1 MDFVIFHYKSTP
13 KYFFAVIF
21 SLLLSACASTESKL
35 AVPYVVELRAANNV
49 NQSMGSR
56 ASPVKVTVFELKS
69 SAAFER
75 SDFFALQNN
84 PQQALGDQLL
94 DINSLILR
102 PNGVDTIK
110 GSGNI
115 QAKVLGIIAAYRD
128 INNSQWRLVLDLPEA
143 KTTNFYKFWQF
154 SPDEVRIVIDVN
166 QASILVNQQQ
176 GREE

>member
-1 MDFVIFHYKSTP
+1 M
-13 KYFFAVIF
+13 
-21 SLLLSACASTESKL
+21 
-35 AVPYVVELRAANNV
+35 
-49 NQSMGSR
+49 
-56 ASPVKVTVFELKS
+56 
-69 SAAFER
+69 
-75 SDFFALQNN
+75 
-84 PQQALGDQLL
+84 L